1 MPGCRS
7 HKCIASTSRSPAPPL
22 ALCRVMISTRL
33 LTPHTFLC
41 TDRKAIS
48 NVSTGLDLQICDVRR
63 TTDFIKRPSVRA
75 TITRI
80 VNTVKVFKKDN
91 SKNARTY
98 CTLLGEML
106 TVSG

>member
-33 LTPHTFLC
+33 TPHTFLC

-48 NVSTGLDLQICDVRR
+48 TVSTVIDLQICDDLKVRR
-63 TTDFIKRPSVRA
+63 TTDFIKRPSARA
-75 TITRI
+75 TKTRI
-80 VNTVKVFKKDN
+80 VNKSV
-91 SKNARTY
+91 
-98 CTLLGEML
+98 
-106 TVSG
+106 